1 MRDAEILRKSAIEQ
15 GGLIRSRALSSE
27 ELTEIYLNRI
37 AELDPGLN
45 AFVQVLGDE
54 ALRAARK
61 ADRDKPPPGAR
72 FHGVPIGIKDL
83 NAVRGSFMRMG
94 SVAFSRFLSPA
105 DDLVVAR
112 LRRAG
117 FIILGK
123 TSTPELGALPVTEP
137 DTHPPTRNPWD
148 RNVTPGG
155 SSGGSAAAVAADM
168 LPIAQGSDGGG
179 SIRIPAA
186 LCGLVGYKPTPTSS
200 GHAVRSPDRSPTP
213 PPCSTR

>member
-1 MRDAEILRKSAIEQ
+1 MREVEILRKSAIEQ
-15 GGLIRSRALSSE
+15 GALVRSRALSSE
-27 ELTEIYLNRI
+27 ELTEIYLRRI
-37 AELDPGLN
+37 AAIDPDLN

-94 SVAFSRFLSPA
+94 SRAFSRFLSPA

-117 FIILGK
+117 FI
-123 TSTPELGALPVTEP
+123 
-137 DTHPPTRNPWD
+137 
-148 RNVTPGG
+148 
-155 SSGGSAAAVAADM
+155 
-168 LPIAQGSDGGG
+168 
-179 SIRIPAA
+179 
-186 LCGLVGYKPTPTSS
+186 
-200 GHAVRSPDRSPTP
+200 
-213 PPCSTR
+213 